1 MIKYSKFIQREG
13 MFMRRSKK
21 GKVITTC
28 AALLVALCLHL
39 FVSGK
44 TTQDCSAG
52 DIDLSNCYSSDN
64 SKIEVFPDN
73 LDGFYIVSADTTNTK
88 LSYFDG
94 NPISS
99 LLTLE
104 FKYISAASDKNNIYM
119 SEVKENNETTIHK
132 YTKDNGSIKPD
143 SIGDFSF
150 GKNLVENFT
159 VGNDVIFFS
168 DGGNLLGIYE
178 NNPTI
183 LTENCKQFAVN
194 CSRDKLYIKTDDDS
208 IKYCSIDDTLKE
220 NISNYMSPSF
230 NTVSPKNGN
239 KNNLPD
245 NLMHFLSDDML
256 VTNTGKYFKL
266 DSENSTIEHIL
277 SVNVSGLSVDFCFA
291 VYKADSKN
299 YIAALTS
306 NNIVTFYDI
315 DDSIT
320 AKYKVE
326 LDAQDK
332 IVSICTSGTKTILVW
347 KNDTDAKAKILDKD
361 DLTEIKNDTDPEPE
375 NPSVFEPVV
384 KALNG
389 AYTLSESERVY
400 IPLSETISKVKD
412 NLNLNGYNIEFKNYA
427 GKAITS
433 GKLGTGSVAIFSK
446 DGKTAEFTFIVKGD
460 VTGEGNANSRDVDCM
475 YNHIL
480 GKSSLSEINSKA
492 ADINNDGVVDTLDL
506 LLLSK
511 MVSSSS

>member
-13 MFMRRSKK
+13 MFMRKPKK
-21 GKVITTC
+21 GKVVTTC
-28 AALLVALCLHL
+28 AVLLVVLCLHL
-39 FVSGK
+39 FASGK

-52 DIDLSNCYSSDN
+52 DIDLSACYSSDN
-64 SKIEVFPDN
+64 SKIEVLPDN
-73 LDGFYIVSADTTNTK
+73 LGGFYIVSANTTNTK

-94 NPISS
+94 NNINSS
-99 LLTLE
+99 LTLD
-104 FKYISAASDKNNIYM
+104 FKYISAASDGNYIYILHSLDTEKKVKKYKYENGNFTGPESELTANDWINFSAANNF
-119 SEVKENNETTIHK
+119 V
-132 YTKDNGSIKPD
+132 
-143 SIGDFSF
+143 FSF
-150 GKNLVENFT
+150 VSTKGQKKDLVVYDPE
-159 VGNDVIFFS
+159 
-168 DGGNLLGIYE
+168 GGVE
-178 NNPTI
+178 V
-183 LTENCKQFAVN
+183 TENCNQFAVN
-194 CSRDKLYIKTDDDS
+194 SSKSKLYVQENDNN
-208 IKYCSIDDTLKE
+208 YLLAYNIDETG
-220 NISNYMSPSF
+220 
-230 NTVSPKNGN
+230 VSSEGKKIDPKNGN
-239 KNNLPD
+239 KDDLPD
-245 NLMHFLSDDML
+245 NLMHFLSDDIL

-277 SVNVSGLSVDFCFA
+277 SVDGSDLSVDFCSA

-315 DDSIT
+315 DDSLT

-326 LDAQDK
+326 LDVQDK

-347 KNDTDAKAKILDKD
+347 KNDTDTKVKLKAKILDKK

-375 NPSVFEPVV
+375 NPSDFEPVV
-384 KALNG
+384 KALNDT
-389 AYTLSESERVY
+389 YTLSESERVY

-412 NLNLNGYNIEFKNYA
+412 KLNLSGYNIEFKNYA

-480 GKSSLSEINSKA
+480 GKSSLSEINAKA

>member
-1 MIKYSKFIQREG
+1 
-13 MFMRRSKK
+13 MRKPKK
-21 GKVITTC
+21 GKVVTTC
-28 AALLVALCLHL
+28 AVLLVALCLHL
-39 FVSGK
+39 FASGK
-44 TTQDCSAG
+44 TTQNCSAG
-52 DIDLSNCYSSDN
+52 DIDLSACYSSDN
-64 SKIEVFPDN
+64 SKIEMFPDN
-73 LDGFYIVSADTTNTK
+73 LGGFYIVSANNTNTK

-94 NPISS
+94 NPINSS
-99 LLTLE
+99 LTLD
-104 FKYISAASDKNNIYM
+104 FKYISAASDGNYIYILHSLDTEKKVKKYKYENGNFTGPESELTANNWINF
-119 SEVKENNETTIHK
+119 STANNFV
-132 YTKDNGSIKPD
+132 
-143 SIGDFSF
+143 FSF
-150 GKNLVENFT
+150 VSAENQKKDLV
-159 VGNDVIFFS
+159 VYDP
-168 DGGNLLGIYE
+168 DGGFGVMK
-178 NNPTI
+178 
-183 LTENCKQFAVN
+183 NCKQFAVN
-194 CSRDKLYIKTDDDS
+194 SSKSKLYVQENDNN
-208 IKYCSIDDTLKE
+208 YLLAYNIDETGVSSESE
-220 NISNYMSPSF
+220 NIDPQ
-230 NTVSPKNGN
+230 NGN

-245 NLMHFLSDDML
+245 NLMHFLSDDIL

-277 SVNVSGLSVDFCFA
+277 SVDVSGLSVDFCSA

-315 DDSIT
+315 DDGLT

-332 IVSICTSGTKTILVW
+332 IVSICTSGSKTIVVW
-347 KNDTDAKAKILDKD
+347 KNDTGTNVKLKAKILDEN

-384 KALNG
+384 KALND

-400 IPLSETISKVKD
+400 TPLSETISKVKD
-412 NLNLNGYNIEFKNYA
+412 NLNLSGYNIEFKNYA
-427 GKAITS
+427 GKTITS

-480 GKSSLSEINSKA
+480 GKSSLSEINAKA

>member
-1 MIKYSKFIQREG
+1 
-13 MFMRRSKK
+13 MRRSKK

-28 AALLVALCLHL
+28 AVLLVALCLHL
-39 FVSGK
+39 LFASGK

-52 DIDLSNCYSSDN
+52 DIDLSACYSSDN

-73 LDGFYIVSADTTNTK
+73 LGSFYIVSAGTANTK

-94 NPISS
+94 NTVNSS
-99 LLTLE
+99 LILD
-104 FKYISAASDKNNIYM
+104 FKYISAASDGNYIYIFYSLGTEKKVKKYKYENGNVAGPKSELTAKDWINFSVANNF
-119 SEVKENNETTIHK
+119 V
-132 YTKDNGSIKPD
+132 
-143 SIGDFSF
+143 FSF
-150 GKNLVENFT
+150 VSAKDQKKDLVVYGPEGG
-159 VGNDVIFFS
+159 VGV
-168 DGGNLLGIYE
+168 E
-178 NNPTI
+178 V
-183 LTENCKQFAVN
+183 TENCKQFAVN
-194 CSRDKLYIKTDDDS
+194 FSGDKLYIQTDDDS
-208 IKYCSIDDTLKE
+208 VKYCSIDDTLKK
-220 NISNYMSPSF
+220 NILSSTPPSF

-239 KNNLPD
+239 NDNLPD
-245 NLMHFLSDDML
+245 NLMHFLSDDIL

-266 DSENSTIEHIL
+266 DIENSTIEHIL
-277 SVNVSGLSVDFCFA
+277 SVDVLDLSVDFCSA

-299 YIAALTS
+299 YIAALTN

-315 DDSIT
+315 DDGLT

-375 NPSVFEPVV
+375 NPSDFEPVV
-384 KALNG
+384 KALSD

-412 NLNLNGYNIEFKNYA
+412 NLNLSGYNIEFKNYA
-427 GKAITS
+427 GKAITR
-433 GKLGTGSVAIFSK
+433 GKLGTGSVAVFSK

-480 GKSSLSEINSKA
+480 GKSSLSEINAKA

>member
-1 MIKYSKFIQREG
+1 
-13 MFMRRSKK
+13 MFMRKPKK
-21 GKVITTC
+21 GKVVTTC
-28 AALLVALCLHL
+28 AVLLVALCLHL
-39 FVSGK
+39 FASGK
-44 TTQDCSAG
+44 TTQNCSAG
-52 DIDLSNCYSSDN
+52 DIDLSACYSSDN
-64 SKIEVFPDN
+64 SKIEMFPDN
-73 LDGFYIVSADTTNTK
+73 LGGFYIVSANNTNTK

-94 NPISS
+94 NPINSS
-99 LLTLE
+99 LTLD
-104 FKYISAASDKNNIYM
+104 FKYISAASDGNYIYILHSLDTEKKVKKYKYENGNFTGPESELTANNWINF
-119 SEVKENNETTIHK
+119 STANNFV
-132 YTKDNGSIKPD
+132 
-143 SIGDFSF
+143 FSF
-150 GKNLVENFT
+150 VSAENQKKDLV
-159 VGNDVIFFS
+159 VYDP
-168 DGGNLLGIYE
+168 DGGFGVMK
-178 NNPTI
+178 
-183 LTENCKQFAVN
+183 NCKQFAVN
-194 CSRDKLYIKTDDDS
+194 SSKSKLYVQENDNN
-208 IKYCSIDDTLKE
+208 YLLAYNIDETGVSSESE
-220 NISNYMSPSF
+220 NIDPQ
-230 NTVSPKNGN
+230 NGN
-239 KNNLPD
+239 ENNLPD
-245 NLMHFLSDDML
+245 NLMHFLSDDIL

-277 SVNVSGLSVDFCFA
+277 SVDVSGLSVDFCSA

-315 DDSIT
+315 DDGLT

-332 IVSICTSGTKTILVW
+332 IVSICTSGSKTIVVW
-347 KNDTDAKAKILDKD
+347 KNDTGTNVKLKAKILDEN

-384 KALNG
+384 KALNDT
-389 AYTLSESERVY
+389 YTLSESERVY

-412 NLNLNGYNIEFKNYA
+412 KLNLSGYNIEFKNYA
-427 GKAITS
+427 GKVITS

>member
-1 MIKYSKFIQREG
+1 
-13 MFMRRSKK
+13 MRKPKK
-21 GKVITTC
+21 GKVVTTC
-28 AALLVALCLHL
+28 AVLLVALCLHL
-39 FVSGK
+39 FASGK
-44 TTQDCSAG
+44 TTQNCSAG
-52 DIDLSNCYSSDN
+52 DIDLSACYSSDN
-64 SKIEVFPDN
+64 SKIEMFPDN
-73 LDGFYIVSADTTNTK
+73 LGGFYIVSANNTNTK

-94 NPISS
+94 NPINSS
-99 LLTLE
+99 LTLD
-104 FKYISAASDKNNIYM
+104 FKYISAASDGNYIYILHSLDTEKKVKKYKYENGNFTGPESELTANNWINF
-119 SEVKENNETTIHK
+119 STANNFV
-132 YTKDNGSIKPD
+132 
-143 SIGDFSF
+143 FSF
-150 GKNLVENFT
+150 VSAENQKKDLV
-159 VGNDVIFFS
+159 VYDP
-168 DGGNLLGIYE
+168 DGGFGVMK
-178 NNPTI
+178 
-183 LTENCKQFAVN
+183 NCKQFAVN
-194 CSRDKLYIKTDDDS
+194 SSKSKLYVQENDNN
-208 IKYCSIDDTLKE
+208 YLLAYNIDETGVSSESE
-220 NISNYMSPSF
+220 NIDPQ
-230 NTVSPKNGN
+230 NGN
-239 KNNLPD
+239 ENNLPD
-245 NLMHFLSDDML
+245 NLMHFLSDDIL

-277 SVNVSGLSVDFCFA
+277 SVDVSGLSVDFCSA

-315 DDSIT
+315 DDGLT

-332 IVSICTSGTKTILVW
+332 IVSICTSGSKTILVW

-446 DGKTAEFTFIVKGD
+446 DGKTAEFIFIVKGD

-480 GKSSLSEINSKA
+480 GKSSLSEINAKA

>member
-1 MIKYSKFIQREG
+1 
-13 MFMRRSKK
+13 MRRSKK

-28 AALLVALCLHL
+28 AVLLVALCLHL
-39 FVSGK
+39 LFASGK
-44 TTQDCSAG
+44 TIQNCSAG
-52 DIDLSNCYSSDN
+52 DIDLSACYSSDN
-64 SKIEVFPDN
+64 SKIKVLPDN
-73 LDGFYIVSADTTNTK
+73 LGGFYIVSAGTANTK

-94 NPISS
+94 NTVISS
-99 LLTLE
+99 PTLD

-168 DGGNLLGIYE
+168 DGENLLGTYE

-194 CSRDKLYIKTDDDS
+194 SSKSKLYVQKNDS
-208 IKYCSIDDTLKE
+208 NYLLAYNIDETGVSSESE
-220 NISNYMSPSF
+220 NIDPQ
-230 NTVSPKNGN
+230 NGN
-239 KNNLPD
+239 ENNLPD
-245 NLMHFLSDDML
+245 NFMHFLSDDIL

-277 SVNVSGLSVDFCFA
+277 SADVLDLSVDFCSDI
-291 VYKADSKN
+291 YKADSKN
-299 YIAALTS
+299 YIASLTS

-315 DDSIT
+315 DDGLT

-347 KNDTDAKAKILDKD
+347 KNDTGAKAKILDKD
-361 DLTEIKNDTDPEPE
+361 DLTEIKNDTDHEPE
-375 NPSVFEPVV
+375 SPSDFEPVV

-412 NLNLNGYNIEFKNYA
+412 NLNLSGYNIEFKNYA

-446 DGKTAEFTFIVKGD
+446 DGKTSEFTFIVKGD

-492 ADINNDGVVDTLDL
+492 ADINDDGVVDTLDL

-511 MVSSSS
+511 IVSSSS

>member
-1 MIKYSKFIQREG
+1 
-13 MFMRRSKK
+13 MRRFKK
-21 GKVITTC
+21 GKVVTTC
-28 AALLVALCLHL
+28 AVLLVALCLHL
-39 FVSGK
+39 LFASGK

-52 DIDLSNCYSSDN
+52 DIDLSACYSSDN
-64 SKIEVFPDN
+64 SKIEVLPDN
-73 LDGFYIVSADTTNTK
+73 LGSFYIVSADTTNTK

-94 NPISS
+94 NPINSS
-99 LLTLE
+99 LTLD
-104 FKYISAASDKNNIYM
+104 FKYISAASDGNYIYIFHSLDMGKKVKKYKYENGNFAGPESELTANDWINFSAANNF
-119 SEVKENNETTIHK
+119 V
-132 YTKDNGSIKPD
+132 
-143 SIGDFSF
+143 FSF
-150 GKNLVENFT
+150 VSAENQKKDLVVYDPGE
-159 VGNDVIFFS
+159 
-168 DGGNLLGIYE
+168 GI
-178 NNPTI
+178 NKVF
-183 LTENCKQFAVN
+183 ENCNQFAVN
-194 CSRDKLYIKTDDDS
+194 SSKSKLYVQENDNN
-208 IKYCSIDDTLKE
+208 YLLAYNIDETG
-220 NISNYMSPSF
+220 
-230 NTVSPKNGN
+230 VSSEGEKIDPKNGN
-239 KNNLPD
+239 NDNLPD
-245 NLMHFLSDDML
+245 NLMHFLSDDIL

-277 SVNVSGLSVDFCFA
+277 SVNVSGLSVDLCSA

-306 NNIVTFYDI
+306 NNIVTFYNI

-326 LDAQDK
+326 LDTQDK
-332 IVSICTSGTKTILVW
+332 IVSICTSGSKTILVW

-375 NPSVFEPVV
+375 NPSDFEPVV
-384 KALNG
+384 KALND

-446 DGKTAEFTFIVKGD
+446 DGKTAEFIFIVKGD

>member
-1 MIKYSKFIQREG
+1 
-13 MFMRRSKK
+13 MRRSKK

-28 AALLVALCLHL
+28 AVLLVVLCLHL
-39 FVSGK
+39 LFASGK

-52 DIDLSNCYSSDN
+52 DIDLSACYSSDN
-64 SKIEVFPDN
+64 SKIEVLPDN
-73 LDGFYIVSADTTNTK
+73 LGGFYIVSANTTNTK

-94 NPISS
+94 NPVISS
-99 LLTLE
+99 PTLD
-104 FKYISAASDKNNIYM
+104 FKYISAASDGNYIYIFYSLGTEKKVKKYKYENGNFTGPEIELTAKDWINFSVANNF
-119 SEVKENNETTIHK
+119 V
-132 YTKDNGSIKPD
+132 
-143 SIGDFSF
+143 FSF
-150 GKNLVENFT
+150 VSAENQKKDLVVYGPEEEGGG
-159 VGNDVIFFS
+159 VGV
-168 DGGNLLGIYE
+168 E
-178 NNPTI
+178 V
-183 LTENCKQFAVN
+183 TENCKQFAVN
-194 CSRDKLYIKTDDDS
+194 FSGDKLYIQTDDDS
-208 IKYCSIDDTLKE
+208 VKYCSIDDTLKK
-220 NISNYMSPSF
+220 NILSSTPPSF

-239 KNNLPD
+239 NDNLPNNL
-245 NLMHFLSDDML
+245 MYFLSDDIL

-266 DSENSTIEHIL
+266 DIENSTIEHIL
-277 SVNVSGLSVDFCFA
+277 SVDVLDLSVDFCSA

-299 YIAALTS
+299 YIAALTN

-315 DDSIT
+315 DDGLT

-347 KNDTDAKAKILDKD
+347 KNDTDTKVKLKAKILDEK
-361 DLTEIKNDTDPEPE
+361 DLTEIKNDTDPKPE
-375 NPSVFEPVV
+375 NPSDFEPVV
-384 KALNG
+384 KALNDT
-389 AYTLSESERVY
+389 YTLSESERVY

-412 NLNLNGYNIEFKNYA
+412 KLNLSGYNIEFKNYA

-480 GKSSLSEINSKA
+480 GKSSLSEINAKA

>member
-1 MIKYSKFIQREG
+1 

-39 FVSGK
+39 FASGK

-52 DIDLSNCYSSDN
+52 DIDLSACYSSDN

-73 LDGFYIVSADTTNTK
+73 LGSFYIVSADTTNTK

-94 NPISS
+94 NTISS
-99 LLTLE
+99 SLTLD

-132 YTKDNGSIKPD
+132 YTKDNGSIKSD
-143 SIGDFSF
+143 SSGDFLF

-168 DGGNLLGIYE
+168 DGENLLGTYE

-194 CSRDKLYIKTDDDS
+194 FSKSKLYVQKNDNN
-208 IKYCSIDDTLKE
+208 YLLAYNIDETG
-220 NISNYMSPSF
+220 MSSEGKKID
-230 NTVSPKNGN
+230 PKNGN
-239 KNNLPD
+239 TNNLPD
-245 NLMHFLSDDML
+245 NLMHFLSDDIL
-256 VTNTGKYFKL
+256 VTSTGKYFKL

-277 SVNVSGLSVDFCFA
+277 SVDVLGLSVDFCSA

-315 DDSIT
+315 DDGLT

-326 LDAQDK
+326 LDSQDK

-361 DLTEIKNDTDPEPE
+361 GLTEIKNDTDPEPE
-375 NPSVFEPVV
+375 NPSDFEPVV
-384 KALNG
+384 KALNDT
-389 AYTLSESERVY
+389 YTLSESERVY

-412 NLNLNGYNIEFKNYA
+412 KLNLSGYNIEFKNYA
-427 GKAITS
+427 GKVITS

>member
-1 MIKYSKFIQREG
+1 
-13 MFMRRSKK
+13 MRRSKK
-21 GKVITTC
+21 GKVIATC
-28 AALLVALCLHL
+28 AVLLVVLCLHL
-39 FVSGK
+39 FASGK

-52 DIDLSNCYSSDN
+52 DIDLSACYSSDN

-73 LDGFYIVSADTTNTK
+73 LGGFYIVSANTANTK

-94 NPISS
+94 NTVISS
-99 LLTLE
+99 PTLD

-143 SIGDFSF
+143 SSGDFSF

-168 DGGNLLGIYE
+168 DGENLLGTYE

-183 LTENCKQFAVN
+183 LTENCKQFAVDF
-194 CSRDKLYIKTDDDS
+194 SGDKIYIQTDDNS
-208 IKYCSIDDTLKE
+208 VKYCSIDDTLKE
-220 NISNYMSPSF
+220 NILSSTPPSF

-239 KNNLPD
+239 TNNLPD
-245 NLMHFLSDDML
+245 NLMHFLSDDIL

-277 SVNVSGLSVDFCFA
+277 SVDVSDLSVDFCSA
-291 VYKADSKN
+291 VYKVDSKN

-315 DDSIT
+315 DDGLT

-332 IVSICTSGTKTILVW
+332 IVSICTSGSKTILVW
-347 KNDTDAKAKILDKD
+347 KNDTGTNVKLKAKILDEN

-384 KALNG
+384 KALND
-389 AYTLSESERVY
+389 AYTLSESECVY

-412 NLNLNGYNIEFKNYA
+412 NLNLSGYNIEFKNYA
-427 GKAITS
+427 GKVITS

>member
-1 MIKYSKFIQREG
+1 
-13 MFMRRSKK
+13 MRRSKK
-21 GKVITTC
+21 GKVVTTC
-28 AALLVALCLHL
+28 AVLLVALCLHL
-39 FVSGK
+39 LFASGK
-44 TTQDCSAG
+44 TIQDCSAG

-73 LDGFYIVSADTTNTK
+73 LGGFYIVSADTTNTK

-94 NPISS
+94 NNINSS
-99 LLTLE
+99 LTLD
-104 FKYISAASDKNNIYM
+104 FKYISAASDGNYIYILHSLDTEKKVKKYKYENGNFTGPESELTANDWINFSAANNF
-119 SEVKENNETTIHK
+119 V
-132 YTKDNGSIKPD
+132 
-143 SIGDFSF
+143 FSF
-150 GKNLVENFT
+150 VSTKGQKKDLVVYDPE
-159 VGNDVIFFS
+159 
-168 DGGNLLGIYE
+168 GGVE
-178 NNPTI
+178 V
-183 LTENCKQFAVN
+183 TENCNQFAVN
-194 CSRDKLYIKTDDDS
+194 SSGDKLYIQTDDDS
-208 IKYCSIDDTLKE
+208 VKYCSIDDTLKK
-220 NISNYMSPSF
+220 NILSSTPPSF

-239 KNNLPD
+239 NDNLPD
-245 NLMHFLSDDML
+245 NLMHFLSDDIL

-266 DSENSTIEHIL
+266 DIENSTIEHIL
-277 SVNVSGLSVDFCFA
+277 SVDVLDLSVDFCSA
-291 VYKADSKN
+291 GYKADSKN

-315 DDSIT
+315 DDGLT

-332 IVSICTSGTKTILVW
+332 IVSICTSGSKTILVW
-347 KNDTDAKAKILDKD
+347 KNDTDTKVKLKAKILDEK

-375 NPSVFEPVV
+375 NPSDFEPVV
-384 KALNG
+384 KALND

-412 NLNLNGYNIEFKNYA
+412 KLNLSGYNIEFKNYA
-427 GKAITS
+427 GKVITS

-480 GKSSLSEINSKA
+480 GKSSLSEINAKA

>member
-1 MIKYSKFIQREG
+1 
-13 MFMRRSKK
+13 MRKPKK
-21 GKVITTC
+21 GKVVTTC
-28 AALLVALCLHL
+28 AVLLVALCLHL
-39 FVSGK
+39 FASGK
-44 TTQDCSAG
+44 TTQNCSAG
-52 DIDLSNCYSSDN
+52 DIDLSACYSSDN
-64 SKIEVFPDN
+64 SKIEMFPDN
-73 LDGFYIVSADTTNTK
+73 LGGFYIVSADTTNTK

-94 NPISS
+94 NPVISS
-99 LLTLE
+99 PTLD
-104 FKYISAASDKNNIYM
+104 FKYISAASDGNYIYIFYSLGTEKKVKKYKYENGNFTGPKSELTANNWINF
-119 SEVKENNETTIHK
+119 SAANNFV
-132 YTKDNGSIKPD
+132 
-143 SIGDFSF
+143 FSF
-150 GKNLVENFT
+150 VSAENQKKDLVVYDPEG
-159 VGNDVIFFS
+159 VGV
-168 DGGNLLGIYE
+168 E
-178 NNPTI
+178 V
-183 LTENCKQFAVN
+183 TENCKQFAVN
-194 CSRDKLYIKTDDDS
+194 FSGDKLYIQTDDDS
-208 IKYCSIDDTLKE
+208 VKYCSIDDTLKE

-239 KNNLPD
+239 TNNLPD
-245 NLMHFLSDDML
+245 NLMHFLSDDIL

-266 DSENSTIEHIL
+266 DSENSTIERIL
-277 SVNVSGLSVDFCFA
+277 SVDVSDLSVDFCSA

-332 IVSICTSGTKTILVW
+332 IVSICTSGSKTIVVW
-347 KNDTDAKAKILDKD
+347 KNDTGTNVKLKAKILDEN

-375 NPSVFEPVV
+375 NPSDFEPVV
-384 KALNG
+384 KALSD

-400 IPLSETISKVKD
+400 IPLSETISKVNDK
-412 NLNLNGYNIEFKNYA
+412 LNLSGYNIEFKNYA
-427 GKAITS
+427 GKVVTS

-480 GKSSLSEINSKA
+480 GKSSLSEINAKA
-492 ADINNDGVVDTLDL
+492 ADMNNDGVVDTLDL

>member
-13 MFMRRSKK
+13 MFMRKPKK
-21 GKVITTC
+21 GKVVTTC

-39 FVSGK
+39 FASGK

-52 DIDLSNCYSSDN
+52 DIDLSACYSSDN
-64 SKIEVFPDN
+64 SKIEVLPDN
-73 LDGFYIVSADTTNTK
+73 LGGFYIVSANTTNTK

-94 NPISS
+94 NPVISS
-99 LLTLE
+99 PTLD
-104 FKYISAASDKNNIYM
+104 FKYISAASDGNYIYIFYSLGTEKKVKKYKYENGNFAGPKSELTANNWINF
-119 SEVKENNETTIHK
+119 SAANNFV
-132 YTKDNGSIKPD
+132 
-143 SIGDFSF
+143 FSF
-150 GKNLVENFT
+150 VSAKNQKKDLVIYDPGE
-159 VGNDVIFFS
+159 
-168 DGGNLLGIYE
+168 GI
-178 NNPTI
+178 NKVF
-183 LTENCKQFAVN
+183 ENCNQFAVN
-194 CSRDKLYIKTDDDS
+194 SSKSKLYVQENDNN
-208 IKYCSIDDTLKE
+208 YLLAYNIDETG
-220 NISNYMSPSF
+220 
-230 NTVSPKNGN
+230 VSSEGEKIDPKNGN
-239 KNNLPD
+239 NDNLPD
-245 NLMHFLSDDML
+245 NLMHFLSDDIL

-277 SVNVSGLSVDFCFA
+277 SVDVSDLSVDFCSA

-299 YIAALTS
+299 YIASLTS

-315 DDSIT
+315 DDSLT

-347 KNDTDAKAKILDKD
+347 KNDTDVKAKILDKD
-361 DLTEIKNDTDPEPE
+361 DLTEIKNGTDPEPE
-375 NPSVFEPVV
+375 NPSDFEPVV
-384 KALNG
+384 KALNDT
-389 AYTLSESERVY
+389 YTLSESECVY

-412 NLNLNGYNIEFKNYA
+412 NLNLSGYNIEFKNYA
-427 GKAITS
+427 GKVITS

-446 DGKTAEFTFIVKGD
+446 DGKTSEFTFIVKGD

>member
-1 MIKYSKFIQREG
+1 
-13 MFMRRSKK
+13 MRRSKK
-21 GKVITTC
+21 GKVIATC
-28 AALLVALCLHL
+28 AVLLVVLCLHL
-39 FVSGK
+39 LFASGK

-52 DIDLSNCYSSDN
+52 NIDPSAYYSSDN
-64 SKIEVFPDN
+64 STIEVLSDS
-73 LDGFYIVSADTTNTK
+73 LGGFYIVSANTTNTI

-94 NPISS
+94 NTISS
-99 LLTLE
+99 SLTLD
-104 FKYISAASDKNNIYM
+104 FKYIFAASDKNNIYM
-119 SEVKENNETTIHK
+119 SGVNENNGTTIHK
-132 YTKDNGSIKPD
+132 YKKDNGSIKPD
-143 SIGDFSF
+143 SSGDFSF

-159 VGNDVIFFS
+159 VGNDVIFFL
-168 DGGNLLGIYE
+168 DGKNLLGIYE
-178 NNPTI
+178 STTAFI
-183 LTENCKQFAVN
+183 TANCKQFAVN
-194 CSRDKLYIKTDDDS
+194 FSGDKIYIQTDDNS
-208 IKYCSIDDTLKE
+208 VKYCSIDDTLKE
-220 NISNYMSPSF
+220 NILSSTPPSF

-239 KNNLPD
+239 TNNLPD
-245 NLMHFLSDDML
+245 NLMHFLSDDIL

-315 DDSIT
+315 DDSLT

-332 IVSICTSGTKTILVW
+332 IVSICTSGSKTILVW
-347 KNDTDAKAKILDKD
+347 KNDTDTKVKLKAKILDEK

-375 NPSVFEPVV
+375 NPSDFEPVV
-384 KALNG
+384 KALND

-412 NLNLNGYNIEFKNYA
+412 NLNLSGYNIEFKNYA

>member
-1 MIKYSKFIQREG
+1 
-13 MFMRRSKK
+13 MRKPKK
-21 GKVITTC
+21 GKVVTTC
-28 AALLVALCLHL
+28 AVLLVALCLHL
-39 FVSGK
+39 FASGK
-44 TTQDCSAG
+44 TTQNCSAG
-52 DIDLSNCYSSDN
+52 DIDLSACYSSDN
-64 SKIEVFPDN
+64 SKIEMFPDN
-73 LDGFYIVSADTTNTK
+73 LGGFYIVSANNTNTK

-94 NPISS
+94 NPINSS
-99 LLTLE
+99 LTLD
-104 FKYISAASDKNNIYM
+104 FKYISAASDGNYIYILHSLDTEKKVKKYKYENGNFTGPESELTANNWINF
-119 SEVKENNETTIHK
+119 STANNFV
-132 YTKDNGSIKPD
+132 
-143 SIGDFSF
+143 FSF
-150 GKNLVENFT
+150 VSAENQKKDLV
-159 VGNDVIFFS
+159 VYDP
-168 DGGNLLGIYE
+168 DGGFGVMK
-178 NNPTI
+178 
-183 LTENCKQFAVN
+183 NCKQFAVN
-194 CSRDKLYIKTDDDS
+194 SSKSKLYVQENDNNFLLA
-208 IKYCSIDDTLKE
+208 YNIDETGVSSESE
-220 NISNYMSPSF
+220 NIDPQ
-230 NTVSPKNGN
+230 NGN
-239 KNNLPD
+239 ENNLPD
-245 NLMHFLSDDML
+245 NLMHFLSDDIL

-277 SVNVSGLSVDFCFA
+277 SVDVSGLSVDFCSA
-291 VYKADSKN
+291 VYKANSKN

-315 DDSIT
+315 DDGLT

-332 IVSICTSGTKTILVW
+332 IVSICTSGSKTIVVW
-347 KNDTDAKAKILDKD
+347 KNDTGTNVKLKAKILDEN

-384 KALNG
+384 KALND

-400 IPLSETISKVKD
+400 TPLSETISKVKD
-412 NLNLNGYNIEFKNYA
+412 NLNLSGYNIEFKNYA
-427 GKAITS
+427 GKTITS

-480 GKSSLSEINSKA
+480 GKSSLSEINAKA

-511 MVSSSS
+511 MGSSSS

>member
-1 MIKYSKFIQREG
+1 
-13 MFMRRSKK
+13 MFMRKPKK
-21 GKVITTC
+21 GKVVTTC
-28 AALLVALCLHL
+28 AVLLVALCLHL
-39 FVSGK
+39 FASGK
-44 TTQDCSAG
+44 TTQNCSAG
-52 DIDLSNCYSSDN
+52 DIDLSACYSSDN
-64 SKIEVFPDN
+64 SKIEMFPDN
-73 LDGFYIVSADTTNTK
+73 LGGFYIVSANNTNTK

-94 NPISS
+94 NPINSS
-99 LLTLE
+99 LTLD
-104 FKYISAASDKNNIYM
+104 FKYISAASDGNYIYILHSLDTEKKVKKYKYENGNFTGPESELTANNWINF
-119 SEVKENNETTIHK
+119 STANNFV
-132 YTKDNGSIKPD
+132 
-143 SIGDFSF
+143 FSF
-150 GKNLVENFT
+150 VSAENQKKDLV
-159 VGNDVIFFS
+159 VYDP
-168 DGGNLLGIYE
+168 DGGFGVMK
-178 NNPTI
+178 
-183 LTENCKQFAVN
+183 NCKQFAVN
-194 CSRDKLYIKTDDDS
+194 SSKSKLYVQENDNN
-208 IKYCSIDDTLKE
+208 YLLAYNIDETGVSSESE
-220 NISNYMSPSF
+220 NIDPQ
-230 NTVSPKNGN
+230 NGN
-239 KNNLPD
+239 ENNLPD
-245 NLMHFLSDDML
+245 NLMHFLSDDIL

-277 SVNVSGLSVDFCFA
+277 SVDVSGLSVDFCSA
-291 VYKADSKN
+291 VYKANSKN

-315 DDSIT
+315 DDGLT

-332 IVSICTSGTKTILVW
+332 IVSICTSGSKTIVVW
-347 KNDTDAKAKILDKD
+347 KNDTGTNVKLKAKILDEN

-384 KALNG
+384 KALND

-400 IPLSETISKVKD
+400 TPLSETISKVKD
-412 NLNLNGYNIEFKNYA
+412 NLNLSGYNIEFKNYA
-427 GKAITS
+427 GKTITS

-480 GKSSLSEINSKA
+480 GKSSLSEINAKA

-511 MVSSSS
+511 MGSSSS

>member
-13 MFMRRSKK
+13 MFMRKPKK
-21 GKVITTC
+21 GKVVTTC

-39 FVSGK
+39 FASGK

-99 LLTLE
+99 LLTLD

-150 GKNLVENFT
+150 GKNLVENFA
-159 VGNDVIFFS
+159 VGNDMIFFL
-168 DGGNLLGIYE
+168 DGKNLLGIYE
-178 NNPTI
+178 STTAFI
-183 LTENCKQFAVN
+183 TANCKQFAVN
-194 CSRDKLYIKTDDDS
+194 FSGDKLYIQTDDDS
-208 IKYCSIDDTLKE
+208 VKYCSIDNTLKE
-220 NISNYMSPSF
+220 NILSSTPPSF

-239 KNNLPD
+239 NDNLPD
-245 NLMHFLSDDML
+245 NLMHFLSDDIL

-277 SVNVSGLSVDFCFA
+277 SVDVSDLSVDFCSA

-315 DDSIT
+315 DDGLT

-332 IVSICTSGTKTILVW
+332 IISICTSGTKTILVW

-375 NPSVFEPVV
+375 NPSDFEPVV
-384 KALNG
+384 KALSD

-412 NLNLNGYNIEFKNYA
+412 NLNLSGYNIEFKNYA
-427 GKAITS
+427 GKVITS

-460 VTGEGNANSRDVDCM
+460 VTGEGNANNRDVDCM

>member
-1 MIKYSKFIQREG
+1 
-13 MFMRRSKK
+13 MRKPKK
-21 GKVITTC
+21 GKVVTTC
-28 AALLVALCLHL
+28 AVLLVALCLHL
-39 FVSGK
+39 FASGK
-44 TTQDCSAG
+44 TTQNCSAG
-52 DIDLSNCYSSDN
+52 DIDLSACYSSDN
-64 SKIEVFPDN
+64 SKIEMFPDN
-73 LDGFYIVSADTTNTK
+73 LGGFYIVSANNTNTK

-94 NPISS
+94 NPINSS
-99 LLTLE
+99 LTLD
-104 FKYISAASDKNNIYM
+104 FKYISAASDGNYIYILHSLDTEKKVKKYKYENGNFTGPESELTANNWINF
-119 SEVKENNETTIHK
+119 STANNFV
-132 YTKDNGSIKPD
+132 
-143 SIGDFSF
+143 FSF
-150 GKNLVENFT
+150 VSAENQKKDLV
-159 VGNDVIFFS
+159 VYDP
-168 DGGNLLGIYE
+168 DGGFGVMK
-178 NNPTI
+178 
-183 LTENCKQFAVN
+183 NCKQFAVN
-194 CSRDKLYIKTDDDS
+194 SSKSKLYVQENDNN
-208 IKYCSIDDTLKE
+208 YLLAYNIDETGVSSESE
-220 NISNYMSPSF
+220 NIDPQ
-230 NTVSPKNGN
+230 NGN
-239 KNNLPD
+239 ENNLPD
-245 NLMHFLSDDML
+245 NLMHFLSDDIL

-277 SVNVSGLSVDFCFA
+277 SVDVSGLSVDFCSA
-291 VYKADSKN
+291 VYKANSKN

-315 DDSIT
+315 DDGLT

-332 IVSICTSGTKTILVW
+332 IVSICTSGSKTIVVW
-347 KNDTDAKAKILDKD
+347 KNDTGTNVKLKAKILDEN

-384 KALNG
+384 KALND

-400 IPLSETISKVKD
+400 TPLSETISKVKD
-412 NLNLNGYNIEFKNYA
+412 NLNLSGYNIEFKNYA
-427 GKAITS
+427 GKTITS

-480 GKSSLSEINSKA
+480 GKSSLSEINAKA

-511 MVSSSS
+511 MGSSSS

>member
-1 MIKYSKFIQREG
+1 
-13 MFMRRSKK
+13 MRKPKK
-21 GKVITTC
+21 GKVVTTC

-39 FVSGK
+39 FASGK

-99 LLTLE
+99 LLTLD

-150 GKNLVENFT
+150 GKNLVENFA
-159 VGNDVIFFS
+159 VGNDMIFFL
-168 DGGNLLGIYE
+168 DGKNLLGIYE
-178 NNPTI
+178 STTAFI
-183 LTENCKQFAVN
+183 TANCKQFAVN
-194 CSRDKLYIKTDDDS
+194 FSGDKLYIQTDDDS
-208 IKYCSIDDTLKE
+208 VKYCSIDNTLKE
-220 NISNYMSPSF
+220 NILSSTPPSF

-239 KNNLPD
+239 NDNLPD
-245 NLMHFLSDDML
+245 NLMHFLSDDIL

-277 SVNVSGLSVDFCFA
+277 SVDVSDLSVDFCSA

-315 DDSIT
+315 DDGLT

-332 IVSICTSGTKTILVW
+332 IISICTSGTKTILVW

-375 NPSVFEPVV
+375 NPSDFEPVV
-384 KALNG
+384 KALSD

-412 NLNLNGYNIEFKNYA
+412 NLNLSGYNIEFKNYA
-427 GKAITS
+427 GKAITR
-433 GKLGTGSVAIFSK
+433 GKLGTGSVAVFSK

-480 GKSSLSEINSKA
+480 GKFSLSKINAKA
-492 ADINNDGVVDTLDL
+492 ADINDDGVVDTLDL

-511 MVSSSS
+511 IVSSSS

>member
-1 MIKYSKFIQREG
+1 

-39 FVSGK
+39 FASGK

-64 SKIEVFPDN
+64 SKIEVLPDN
-73 LDGFYIVSADTTNTK
+73 LGGFYIVSADTTNTK

-94 NPISS
+94 NTVSS
-99 LLTLE
+99 PLTLD
-104 FKYISAASDKNNIYM
+104 FKYISAASDGNYIYIFYSLGTEKKVKKYKYENGNFTRPEIELTAKDWINFSVANNF
-119 SEVKENNETTIHK
+119 V
-132 YTKDNGSIKPD
+132 
-143 SIGDFSF
+143 FSF
-150 GKNLVENFT
+150 VSAENQKKDLVIY
-159 VGNDVIFFS
+159 DP
-168 DGGNLLGIYE
+168 DGGFGVMK
-178 NNPTI
+178 
-183 LTENCKQFAVN
+183 NCKQFAVN
-194 CSRDKLYIKTDDDS
+194 SSGDKLYIQTDDDS
-208 IKYCSIDDTLKE
+208 VKYCSIDDTLKK
-220 NISNYMSPSF
+220 NILSSTPPSF

-239 KNNLPD
+239 TNNLPD
-245 NLMHFLSDDML
+245 NLMHFLSDDIL

-266 DSENSTIEHIL
+266 DIENSTIEHIL
-277 SVNVSGLSVDFCFA
+277 SVDVLDLSVDFCSA
-291 VYKADSKN
+291 GYKADSKN

-315 DDSIT
+315 DDGLT

-326 LDAQDK
+326 LDTQDK

-347 KNDTDAKAKILDKD
+347 KNDTGTKVKLKAKILDKN

-480 GKSSLSEINSKA
+480 GKSSLSEINAKA

-511 MVSSSS
+511 MGSSSS

>member
-1 MIKYSKFIQREG
+1 
-13 MFMRRSKK
+13 MRKPKK
-21 GKVITTC
+21 GKVVTTC
-28 AALLVALCLHL
+28 AVLLVALCLHL
-39 FVSGK
+39 FASGK
-44 TTQDCSAG
+44 TTQNCSAG
-52 DIDLSNCYSSDN
+52 DIDLSACYSSDN
-64 SKIEVFPDN
+64 SKIEMFPDN
-73 LDGFYIVSADTTNTK
+73 LGGFYIVSANNTNTK

-94 NPISS
+94 NPINSS
-99 LLTLE
+99 LTLD
-104 FKYISAASDKNNIYM
+104 FKYISAASDGNYIYILHSLDTEKKVKKYKYENGNFTGPESELTANNWINF
-119 SEVKENNETTIHK
+119 STANNFV
-132 YTKDNGSIKPD
+132 
-143 SIGDFSF
+143 FSF
-150 GKNLVENFT
+150 VSAENQKKDLV
-159 VGNDVIFFS
+159 VYDP
-168 DGGNLLGIYE
+168 DGGFGVMK
-178 NNPTI
+178 
-183 LTENCKQFAVN
+183 NCKQFAVN
-194 CSRDKLYIKTDDDS
+194 SSKSKLYVQENDNN
-208 IKYCSIDDTLKE
+208 YLLAYNIDETGVSSESE
-220 NISNYMSPSF
+220 NIDPQ
-230 NTVSPKNGN
+230 NGN
-239 KNNLPD
+239 ENNLPD
-245 NLMHFLSDDML
+245 NLMHFLSDDIL

-277 SVNVSGLSVDFCFA
+277 SVDVSGLSVDFCSA

-315 DDSIT
+315 DDGLT

-332 IVSICTSGTKTILVW
+332 IVSICTSGSKTIVVW
-347 KNDTDAKAKILDKD
+347 KNDTGTNVKLKAKILDEN

-384 KALNG
+384 KALNDT
-389 AYTLSESERVY
+389 YTLSESERVY

-412 NLNLNGYNIEFKNYA
+412 KLNLSGYNIEFKNYA
-427 GKAITS
+427 GKVITS

>member
-1 MIKYSKFIQREG
+1 
-13 MFMRRSKK
+13 MRRSKK

-28 AALLVALCLHL
+28 AVLLVVLCLHL
-39 FVSGK
+39 FASGK
-44 TTQDCSAG
+44 TTQNCSAG
-52 DIDLSNCYSSDN
+52 DIDLSACYSSDN
-64 SKIEVFPDN
+64 SKIEVLSDN
-73 LDGFYIVSADTTNTK
+73 LGGFYIVSADTTNTI

-94 NPISS
+94 NTVISS
-99 LLTLE
+99 HTLD
-104 FKYISAASDKNNIYM
+104 FKYISAASDGNYIYIFYSLGTEKKVKKYKYENGNFTGPESELTAKDWINFSTANNF
-119 SEVKENNETTIHK
+119 V
-132 YTKDNGSIKPD
+132 
-143 SIGDFSF
+143 FSF
-150 GKNLVENFT
+150 VSDKNQKKSLVVYDPEG
-159 VGNDVIFFS
+159 VGV
-168 DGGNLLGIYE
+168 E
-178 NNPTI
+178 V
-183 LTENCKQFAVN
+183 TENCKQFAVN
-194 CSRDKLYIKTDDDS
+194 FSGDKLYIQTDDDS
-208 IKYCSIDDTLKE
+208 VKYCSIDDTLKE

-239 KNNLPD
+239 NDNLPD
-245 NLMHFLSDDML
+245 NLMHFLSDDIL

-266 DSENSTIEHIL
+266 DIENSTIEHIL
-277 SVNVSGLSVDFCFA
+277 SVDVSDLSVDFWSA

-299 YIAALTS
+299 YIASLTS

-332 IVSICTSGTKTILVW
+332 IISICTSGTKTILVW
-347 KNDTDAKAKILDKD
+347 KNDTDTKVKLKAKILDEK
-361 DLTEIKNDTDPEPE
+361 DLTEIKNDTDPKPE
-375 NPSVFEPVV
+375 NPSDFEPVV
-384 KALNG
+384 KALND

-412 NLNLNGYNIEFKNYA
+412 NLNLSGYNIEFKNYA

-433 GKLGTGSVAIFSK
+433 GKLGTGSAAIFSK

-480 GKSSLSEINSKA
+480 GKSSLSEINAKA
-492 ADINNDGVVDTLDL
+492 ADINDDGVVDTLDL

-511 MVSSSS
+511 IVSSSS

>member
-1 MIKYSKFIQREG
+1 

-39 FVSGK
+39 FASGK

-52 DIDLSNCYSSDN
+52 DIDLSACYSSDN
-64 SKIEVFPDN
+64 SKIEVLPDN
-73 LDGFYIVSADTTNTK
+73 LGGFYIVSADTTNTI

-94 NPISS
+94 NTISS
-99 LLTLE
+99 PLTLD
-104 FKYISAASDKNNIYM
+104 FKYISAASDGNYIYIFHSLDTGKKVKKYKYENGNFTGPESELTVNDLINFSAANNF
-119 SEVKENNETTIHK
+119 V
-132 YTKDNGSIKPD
+132 
-143 SIGDFSF
+143 FSF
-150 GKNLVENFT
+150 VSAENQKKDLVVYDPGE
-159 VGNDVIFFS
+159 
-168 DGGNLLGIYE
+168 GI
-178 NNPTI
+178 NKVF
-183 LTENCKQFAVN
+183 ENCNQFAVN
-194 CSRDKLYIKTDDDS
+194 SSKSKLYVQENDNN
-208 IKYCSIDDTLKE
+208 YLLAYNIDETG
-220 NISNYMSPSF
+220 
-230 NTVSPKNGN
+230 VSSEGEKIDPKNGN
-239 KNNLPD
+239 KDNLPD
-245 NLMHFLSDDML
+245 NLMHFLSDDIL

-266 DSENSTIEHIL
+266 DIENSTIEHIL
-277 SVNVSGLSVDFCFA
+277 SVDVSDLSVDFCSA

-299 YIAALTS
+299 YIASLTS

-315 DDSIT
+315 DDSLT

-332 IVSICTSGTKTILVW
+332 IVSICTSDTKTILVW
-347 KNDTDAKAKILDKD
+347 KNDTDAKSKILDKD
-361 DLTEIKNDTDPEPE
+361 DLTEIKNGTDPEPE
-375 NPSVFEPVV
+375 NPSDFEPVV
-384 KALNG
+384 KALND

-480 GKSSLSEINSKA
+480 GKSSLSEINAKA
-492 ADINNDGVVDTLDL
+492 ADINDDGVVDTLDL

-511 MVSSSS
+511 IVSSSS

>member
-1 MIKYSKFIQREG
+1 
-13 MFMRRSKK
+13 MRKPKK
-21 GKVITTC
+21 GKVVTTC
-28 AALLVALCLHL
+28 AVLLVALCLHL
-39 FVSGK
+39 FASGK
-44 TTQDCSAG
+44 TTQNCSAG
-52 DIDLSNCYSSDN
+52 DIDLSACYSSDN
-64 SKIEVFPDN
+64 SKIEMFPDN
-73 LDGFYIVSADTTNTK
+73 LGGFYIVSANNTNTK

-94 NPISS
+94 NPINSS
-99 LLTLE
+99 LTLD
-104 FKYISAASDKNNIYM
+104 FKYISAASDGNYIYILHSLDTEKKVKKYKYENGNFTGPESELTANNWINF
-119 SEVKENNETTIHK
+119 STANNFV
-132 YTKDNGSIKPD
+132 
-143 SIGDFSF
+143 FSF
-150 GKNLVENFT
+150 VSAENQKKDLV
-159 VGNDVIFFS
+159 VYDP
-168 DGGNLLGIYE
+168 DGGFGVMK
-178 NNPTI
+178 
-183 LTENCKQFAVN
+183 NCKQFAVN
-194 CSRDKLYIKTDDDS
+194 FSGDKLYIQTDDDS
-208 IKYCSIDDTLKE
+208 VKYCSIDDTLKE

-239 KNNLPD
+239 TNNLPD
-245 NLMHFLSDDML
+245 NLMHFLSDDIL

-266 DSENSTIEHIL
+266 DIENSTIEHIL
-277 SVNVSGLSVDFCFA
+277 SVDVLDLSVDFCSA

-315 DDSIT
+315 DDGLT

-375 NPSVFEPVV
+375 NPSDFEPVV
-384 KALNG
+384 KALND

-412 NLNLNGYNIEFKNYA
+412 NLNLSGYNIEFKNYA

>member
-1 MIKYSKFIQREG
+1 
-13 MFMRRSKK
+13 MRKPKK
-21 GKVITTC
+21 GKVVTTC
-28 AALLVALCLHL
+28 AVLLVALCLHL
-39 FVSGK
+39 FASGK
-44 TTQDCSAG
+44 TTQNCSAG
-52 DIDLSNCYSSDN
+52 DIDLSACYSSDN
-64 SKIEVFPDN
+64 SKIEMFPDN
-73 LDGFYIVSADTTNTK
+73 LGGFYIVSANNTNTK

-94 NPISS
+94 NPINSS
-99 LLTLE
+99 LTLD

-132 YTKDNGSIKPD
+132 YTKDNGSIKSD
-143 SIGDFSF
+143 SSGDFLF

-168 DGGNLLGIYE
+168 DGENLLGTYE

-194 CSRDKLYIKTDDDS
+194 FSKSKLYVQKNDNN
-208 IKYCSIDDTLKE
+208 YLLAYNIDETG
-220 NISNYMSPSF
+220 MSSEGKKID
-230 NTVSPKNGN
+230 PKNGN
-239 KNNLPD
+239 TNNLPD
-245 NLMHFLSDDML
+245 NLMHFLSDDIL

-277 SVNVSGLSVDFCFA
+277 SVDVSGLSVDFCSA

-326 LDAQDK
+326 LDTQDK

>member
-1 MIKYSKFIQREG
+1 
-13 MFMRRSKK
+13 MRRSKK
-21 GKVITTC
+21 GKVVTTC
-28 AALLVALCLHL
+28 AVLLVALCLHL
-39 FVSGK
+39 LLASGK

-52 DIDLSNCYSSDN
+52 DIDLSTCYSSDN
-64 SKIEVFPDN
+64 SKIEVLPDN
-73 LDGFYIVSADTTNTK
+73 LGGFYIVSANTTNTK

-94 NPISS
+94 NTVISS
-99 LLTLE
+99 PTLD

-132 YTKDNGSIKPD
+132 YTKDNGSIKSD
-143 SIGDFSF
+143 SSGDFLF

-168 DGGNLLGIYE
+168 DGENLLGTYE

-183 LTENCKQFAVN
+183 LTENCNQFAVN
-194 CSRDKLYIKTDDDS
+194 SSKSKLYVQENDNN
-208 IKYCSIDDTLKE
+208 YLLAYNIDETG
-220 NISNYMSPSF
+220 
-230 NTVSPKNGN
+230 VSSEGKKIDPKNGN
-239 KNNLPD
+239 KDDLPD
-245 NLMHFLSDDML
+245 NLMHFLSDDIL

-266 DSENSTIEHIL
+266 DIENSTIEHIL
-277 SVNVSGLSVDFCFA
+277 SVDVLDLSVDFCSA

-299 YIAALTS
+299 YIAALTN

-315 DDSIT
+315 DDGLT

-412 NLNLNGYNIEFKNYA
+412 NLNLSGYNIEFKNYA

>member
-1 MIKYSKFIQREG
+1 
-13 MFMRRSKK
+13 MRRSKK
-21 GKVITTC
+21 GKVVTTC
-28 AALLVALCLHL
+28 AVLLVALCLHL
-39 FVSGK
+39 LFASGK
-44 TTQDCSAG
+44 TIQDCSAG

-64 SKIEVFPDN
+64 SKIEVLPDN
-73 LDGFYIVSADTTNTK
+73 LGSFYIVSAGTANTI

-94 NPISS
+94 NTVISS
-99 LLTLE
+99 PTLD
-104 FKYISAASDKNNIYM
+104 FKYISAASDGNYIYIFYSLGTEKKVKKYKYENGNFTGPEIELTAKDWINFSVANNF
-119 SEVKENNETTIHK
+119 V
-132 YTKDNGSIKPD
+132 
-143 SIGDFSF
+143 FSF
-150 GKNLVENFT
+150 VSAKDQKKDLVVYDPE
-159 VGNDVIFFS
+159 
-168 DGGNLLGIYE
+168 GGVE
-178 NNPTI
+178 V
-183 LTENCKQFAVN
+183 TENCNQFAVN
-194 CSRDKLYIKTDDDS
+194 SSKSKLYVQENDNN
-208 IKYCSIDDTLKE
+208 YLLAYNIDETG
-220 NISNYMSPSF
+220 
-230 NTVSPKNGN
+230 VSSEGKKIDPKNGN
-239 KNNLPD
+239 KDDLPD
-245 NLMHFLSDDML
+245 NLMHFLSDDIL

-277 SVNVSGLSVDFCFA
+277 SVDGSDLSVDFCSA

-315 DDSIT
+315 DDSLT

-326 LDAQDK
+326 LDVQDK

-347 KNDTDAKAKILDKD
+347 KNDTDTKVKLKAKILDKK

-375 NPSVFEPVV
+375 NPSDFEPVV
-384 KALNG
+384 KALNDT
-389 AYTLSESERVY
+389 YTLSESERVY

-412 NLNLNGYNIEFKNYA
+412 KLNLSGYNIEFKNYA

-480 GKSSLSEINSKA
+480 GKSSLSEINAKA

>member
-1 MIKYSKFIQREG
+1 
-13 MFMRRSKK
+13 MRKPKK
-21 GKVITTC
+21 GKVVATC
-28 AALLVALCLHL
+28 AVLLVALCLHL
-39 FVSGK
+39 FASGK
-44 TTQDCSAG
+44 TTQNCSAD

-64 SKIEVFPDN
+64 SKIEVLPDN
-73 LDGFYIVSADTTNTK
+73 LGGFYIFSADTANTK

-94 NPISS
+94 NAVTPFP
-99 LLTLE
+99 TLD
-104 FKYISAASDKNNIYM
+104 FKYTSAASDGNYIYILHSLDTEKKIKKYKYENDNFTGPESELTANDWINFSAANNF
-119 SEVKENNETTIHK
+119 V
-132 YTKDNGSIKPD
+132 
-143 SIGDFSF
+143 FSF
-150 GKNLVENFT
+150 VSAKDQKKDLVVYNPEGEVEATKNCN
-159 VGNDVIFFS
+159 
-168 DGGNLLGIYE
+168 
-178 NNPTI
+178 
-183 LTENCKQFAVN
+183 QFAVN
-194 CSRDKLYIKTDDDS
+194 SSKSKLYVQENDNNYLLT
-208 IKYCSIDDTLKE
+208 YNIDGTG
-220 NISNYMSPSF
+220 
-230 NTVSPKNGN
+230 VSSEGKKIDPKNGN
-239 KNNLPD
+239 NDNLPD
-245 NLMHFLSDDML
+245 NLMHFLSDDIL

-277 SVNVSGLSVDFCFA
+277 NVYVSDLSVDVCSA
-291 VYKADSKN
+291 VYKVDSKN

-306 NNIVTFYDI
+306 NNIVTFYDT
-315 DDSIT
+315 DDSLT

-347 KNDTDAKAKILDKD
+347 KNDTDTKAKVLDKNG
-361 DLTEIKNDTDPEPE
+361 LTEIKNDTGPEPE
-375 NPSVFEPVV
+375 NPSDFAPVV
-384 KALNG
+384 KALSN
-389 AYTLSESERVY
+389 AYTFSESERVY
-400 IPLSETISKVKD
+400 IPLSETIRNVND
-412 NLNLNGYNIEFKNYA
+412 NLSLSGYNIEFKNYA

>member
-1 MIKYSKFIQREG
+1 
-13 MFMRRSKK
+13 MRKPKK
-21 GKVITTC
+21 GKVVTTC
-28 AALLVALCLHL
+28 AVLLVALCLHL
-39 FVSGK
+39 FASGK
-44 TTQDCSAG
+44 TTQNCSAG
-52 DIDLSNCYSSDN
+52 DIDLSACYSSDN
-64 SKIEVFPDN
+64 SKIEMFPDN
-73 LDGFYIVSADTTNTK
+73 LGGFYIVSADTTNTK

-94 NPISS
+94 NPVISS
-99 LLTLE
+99 PTLD
-104 FKYISAASDKNNIYM
+104 FKYISAASDGNYIYIFYSLGTEKKVKKYKYENGNFTGPKSELTANNWINF
-119 SEVKENNETTIHK
+119 SAANNFV
-132 YTKDNGSIKPD
+132 
-143 SIGDFSF
+143 FSF
-150 GKNLVENFT
+150 VSAENQKKDLVVYDPEG
-159 VGNDVIFFS
+159 VGV
-168 DGGNLLGIYE
+168 E
-178 NNPTI
+178 V
-183 LTENCKQFAVN
+183 TENCKQFAVN
-194 CSRDKLYIKTDDDS
+194 FSGDKLYIQTDDDS
-208 IKYCSIDDTLKE
+208 VKYCSIDDNLKE
-220 NISNYMSPSF
+220 NILSSIPPSF

-245 NLMHFLSDDML
+245 NLMHFLSDDIL
-256 VTNTGKYFKL
+256 VTSTGKYFKL

-277 SVNVSGLSVDFCFA
+277 SVDVLGLSVDFCSA

-315 DDSIT
+315 DDGLT

-326 LDAQDK
+326 LDSQDK

-361 DLTEIKNDTDPEPE
+361 GLTEIKNDTDPEPE
-375 NPSVFEPVV
+375 NPSDFEPVV
-384 KALNG
+384 KALNDT
-389 AYTLSESERVY
+389 YTLSESERVY

-412 NLNLNGYNIEFKNYA
+412 KLNLSGYNIEFKNYA
-427 GKAITS
+427 GKVITS